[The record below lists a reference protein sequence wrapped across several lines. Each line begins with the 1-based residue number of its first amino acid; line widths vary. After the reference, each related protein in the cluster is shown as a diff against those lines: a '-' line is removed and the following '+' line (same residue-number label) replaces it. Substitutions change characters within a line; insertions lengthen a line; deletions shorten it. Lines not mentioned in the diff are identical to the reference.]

1 MVQKKIEHIS
11 ERKEK
16 RKEGRKEGRRKKER
30 EGGRKEGRKEEKYKE
45 RERIRSSLGEDKWVC
60 GGNVFICYLLSSAS
74 FLFFFIRMEVKCIL
88 VMCMLIVSFLKMR
101 GRVRFYGVCF
111 TEQNTIIG
119 TMIYLLLLEGWKR
132 VFRKLNYE
140 AKFYSYKRSHDLG
153 NIACENVWVY

>member
-1 MVQKKIEHIS
+1 MKNKKSKHTTEWENRNNMVQKKIEHIS

-74 FLFFFIRMEVKCIL
+74 FLFFFYQDGGEMYFSDVYVDSIISEEARKSEVL
-88 VMCMLIVSFLKMR
+88 WGMF
-101 GRVRFYGVCF
+101 
-111 TEQNTIIG
+111 
-119 TMIYLLLLEGWKR
+119 
-132 VFRKLNYE
+132 
-140 AKFYSYKRSHDLG
+140 H
-153 NIACENVWVY
+153 